1 MQLAELQLQ
10 LEGQQVPAR
19 LVMPIVEFGVPELDA
34 VLVVGAGDG
43 RRSEAAH

>member
-19 LVMPIVEFGVPELDA
+19 LIVEFGVQKPD
-34 VLVVGAGDG
+34 VLVIDAGDG
-43 RRSEAAH
+43 RRPEAAH